1 MFYDVTIHISGSLY
15 SISNLYFNVLQK
27 VYNCLTE
34 HCENYNILLS
44 IIAIKIKMKY
54 DKYWPGR
61 F

>member
-15 SISNLYFNVLQK
+15 SISNLYFNILQK

-34 HCENYNILLS
+34 HCENDGILLS
-44 IIAIKIKMKY
+44 IIAIEIKMKY
-54 DKYWPGR
+54 DKYWPRR